1 MNYLEVL
8 TAIFATFFF
17 GIIFSLTG
25 KKLIYSSFAG
35 GLGWYTH
42 LLFFK
47 ELAYSKTASFVISAV
62 VITVFY
68 NNFNSSIN
76 SIGSW
81 WWNLLYYVFFC

>member
-42 LLFFK
+42 SLFFK
-47 ELAYSKTASFVISAV
+47 QLAY
-62 VITVFY
+62 
-68 NNFNSSIN
+68 
-76 SIGSW
+76 
-81 WWNLLYYVFFC
+81 